1 MKKVEAIIRPSKLKA
16 VQRGLK
22 EADIP
27 CITVVPV
34 KGTGLQ
40 KSYSERYRG
49 TEQSMILQSR
59 VMIICIVS
67 DIHLEKCINVIKENT
82 STKINNSINNTGNIE
97 YTIKLQIDKNEFD
110 KSRYSVIPININV
123 INVNTGN
130 IIRR

>member
-27 CITVVPV
+27 CITVIPV

-59 VMIICIVS
+59 VMITCVIS
-67 DIHLEKCINVIKENT
+67 DNNLEKCINVIQDNASEGQVGDG
-82 STKINNSINNTGNIE
+82 KIFIYNVEDAIRLRTGTRGDEAIM
-97 YTIKLQIDKNEFD
+97 
-110 KSRYSVIPININV
+110 
-123 INVNTGN
+123 
-130 IIRR
+130 